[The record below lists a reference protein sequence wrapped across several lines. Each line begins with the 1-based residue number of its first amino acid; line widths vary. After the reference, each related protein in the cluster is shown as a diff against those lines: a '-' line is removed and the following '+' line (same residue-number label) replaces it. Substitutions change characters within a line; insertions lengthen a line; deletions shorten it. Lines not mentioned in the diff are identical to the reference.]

1 MSFKKHL
8 RTCWDL
14 FLSSTH
20 VWDPLSKTAP
30 CSTAWRQMRGIFSAP
45 SMAQYVH
52 SFHPS
57 TPSADASEAKRELGC
72 ESRAGCF
79 HASMRQAWCQIQYVC
94 KHRGMP
100 NLVTVG
106 QKWSHLYE
114 GKACSTSLSTV
125 NSVFG
130 GTQCIYGLVY
140 TCWYLILSSSAKK
153 KQPCNLL
160 RTFFFFKR
168 RKIHR
173 QLVSWR
179 AIWLSSFH
187 RSWNNPQVPLVWAT
201 ENRIYLS
208 LSLYPPGN

>member
-1 MSFKKHL
+1 
-8 RTCWDL
+8 
-14 FLSSTH
+14 
-20 VWDPLSKTAP
+20 
-30 CSTAWRQMRGIFSAP
+30 MRGIFSAP

-100 NLVTVG
+100 KPSNSR

-160 RTFFFFKR
+160 RTFFFLNEGRFTD
-168 RKIHR
+168 
-173 QLVSWR
+173 
-179 AIWLSSFH
+179 SSFH
-187 RSWNNPQVPLVWAT
+187 GERFDSAVFIEVETTHRCLWFEPQK
-201 ENRIYLS
+201 
-208 LSLYPPGN
+208 